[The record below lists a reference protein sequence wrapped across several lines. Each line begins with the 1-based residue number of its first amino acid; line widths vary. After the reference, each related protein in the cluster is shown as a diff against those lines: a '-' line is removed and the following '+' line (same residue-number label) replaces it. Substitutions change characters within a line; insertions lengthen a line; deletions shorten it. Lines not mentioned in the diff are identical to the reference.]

1 MSDADVLTSTE
12 TLEHEGTIG
21 GQTITLVVQEPTMG
35 ELNAINEDLP
45 EGAQEADLAYE
56 MVDQFLEEPD
66 VHPDD
71 MGLTKMLAV
80 FSEMQS
86 AFQQSDTIQDAK
98 AAMELDDEG
107 NR

>member
-1 MSDADVLTSTE
+1 MSDADILTTPD
-12 TLEHEGTIG
+12 TLEHECEIG
-21 GQTITLVVQEPTMG
+21 GQSITLVVREPTMG
-35 ELNAINEDLP
+35 ELNAIDEDLS

-56 MVDQFLEEPD
+56 MVKAFLEEPAVD
-66 VHPDD
+66 PDD
-71 MGLTKMLAV
+71 LGLTKMLAV
-80 FSEMQS
+80 YSAMQS